1 MTTEQVKRDA
11 NDFLE
16 GYCER
21 CLRENRPFVLSPET
35 IRHFDFTDEDVR
47 ILTPLLD
54 RFNKEAKIIIRAE
67 YDKLAGLDFI
77 RNNEI
82 V

>member
-1 MTTEQVKRDA
+1 MTPEQVKKDA

-35 IRHFDFTDEDVR
+35 IRHFGFTDEDIR
-47 ILTPLLD
+47 TLTPCSTTSTK
-54 RFNKEAKIIIRAE
+54 RRNHNPRE